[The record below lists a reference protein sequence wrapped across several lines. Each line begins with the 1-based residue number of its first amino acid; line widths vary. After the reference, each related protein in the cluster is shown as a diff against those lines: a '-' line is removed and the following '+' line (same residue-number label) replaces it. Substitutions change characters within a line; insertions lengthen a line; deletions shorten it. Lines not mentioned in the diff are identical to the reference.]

1 VIDEFTARGFG
12 CLTDVTVRLTPL
24 HAFIGPNDSGKSTLL
39 EAIRLVA
46 AIGSRPP
53 NHRSLIALLSQ
64 RCAATSELAV
74 KSGAEN
80 YRLERPEDGRWLE
93 HFLDWSQFVEGTQPL
108 LFEDT
113 HGQFESL
120 STALSSLRMV
130 RLRPEKLRDATPLRI
145 EGEPFFF
152 LDEQGSGLASVLHE
166 IRDRS
171 EDAWRSLLDETRRLF
186 PNVRRLQLQVRE
198 MQVGRGMTVAAEM
211 LDGTR
216 VPVEHLSEGFLYFL
230 AFAALRHLDP
240 PSLLLIE
247 EPENG
252 LHPARIREVVRVL
265 RDLSRSGTQVL
276 LTTHSPLLLNELQAD
291 EITVLT
297 RPPGG
302 TRATRLSEVPR
313 YRERAENDDLLPGE
327 FWVNYCDGELE
338 APLLEPVDETS
349 P

>member
-1 VIDEFTARGFG
+1 MIDEFTARGFG

-39 EAIRLVA
+39 EAIRWVA
-46 AIGSRPP
+46 EVASSPDGAGAPRTSLASRSRPMAHFSIASRGVAYTLDGREHGGWLEGALGSQGSFSGGLP
-53 NHRSLIALLSQ
+53 VLRSTDDAAAQALLSSM
-64 RCAATSELAV
+64 T
-74 KSGAEN
+74 
-80 YRLERPEDGRWLE
+80 
-93 HFLDWSQFVEGTQPL
+93 PL
-108 LFEDT
+108 R
-113 HGQFESL
+113 SL
-120 STALSSLRMV
+120 
-130 RLRPEKLRDATPLRI
+130 RLRPERLRMSTPLLNLRQ
-145 EGEPFFF
+145 PLTL
-152 LDEQGSGLASVLHE
+152 LDEQGGGLASALDAL
-166 IRDRS
+166 RDRD
-171 EDAWRSLLDETRRLF
+171 EDAWRSLLDEMRRMF
-186 PNVRRLQLQVRE
+186 PSMRRLQLQVRE
-198 MQVGRGMTVAAEM
+198 VGGTLGKTVAAEM
-211 LDGTR
+211 HDGTR
-216 VPVEHLSEGFLYFL
+216 VPVEHLSEGVLYFL
-230 AFAALRHLDP
+230 AFAALRYLDP
-240 PSLLLIE
+240 ASLLLIE

-338 APLLEPVDETS
+338 APLLEPADEPS

>member
-1 VIDEFTARGFG
+1 MIDEFTARGFG

-39 EAIRLVA
+39 EAIRWVA
-46 AIGSRPP
+46 EFAARVEEGKEARRHLSSRGDERTTFSVLCGDNKYTALQSDSFGWRDEVRDIGGVSRSAHGLRFIGGP
-53 NHRSLIALLSQ
+53 SAQALLK
-64 RCAATSELAV
+64 T
-74 KSGAEN
+74 
-80 YRLERPEDGRWLE
+80 
-93 HFLDWSQFVEGTQPL
+93 
-108 LFEDT
+108 
-113 HGQFESL
+113 L
-120 STALSSLRMV
+120 SPLRMF
-130 RLRPEKLRDATPLRI
+130 RLRPERLRASTMLMDAQLPLD
-145 EGEPFFF
+145 FH
-152 LDEQGSGLASVLHE
+152 DEQGAGLASVLDAL
-166 IRDRS
+166 RDRN

-186 PNVRRLQLQVRE
+186 PNVRRLQLQVRPME
-198 MQVGRGMTVAAEM
+198 GGRGKTVAAEM

-240 PSLLLIE
+240 ASLLLIE

-338 APLLEPVDETS
+338 APLLEPVDEPS

>member
-1 VIDEFTARGFG
+1 
-12 CLTDVTVRLTPL
+12 
-24 HAFIGPNDSGKSTLL
+24 
-39 EAIRLVA
+39 
-46 AIGSRPP
+46 
-53 NHRSLIALLSQ
+53 
-64 RCAATSELAV
+64 
-74 KSGAEN
+74 
-80 YRLERPEDGRWLE
+80 
-93 HFLDWSQFVEGTQPL
+93 
-108 LFEDT
+108 
-113 HGQFESL
+113 
-120 STALSSLRMV
+120 
-130 RLRPEKLRDATPLRI
+130 
-145 EGEPFFF
+145 
-152 LDEQGSGLASVLHE
+152 
-166 IRDRS
+166 
-171 EDAWRSLLDETRRLF
+171 
-186 PNVRRLQLQVRE
+186 
-198 MQVGRGMTVAAEM
+198 MTVAAEM